1 MAKRKVKNLDPFEGK
16 VTPKM
21 LALWAMASMPDAYE
35 LRLKIATMQFYYK
48 TSIEDGLRV
57 AGTLA
62 LAVTEQIANKYFE

>member
-1 MAKRKVKNLDPFEGK
+1 MAKRKTKETEQFTGT

-48 TSIEDGLRV
+48 TTITDGLRV